1 MINHS
6 SKRRLRSFKLFLS
19 ESVGIRF
26 AFSDAH
32 LGGPAVEVESPEVEG
47 ELGDL
52 LVVAETPIDLVPLT
66 QALHFL
72 HLGWP
77 AISLSF
83 IFDELLYAT

>member
-1 MINHS
+1 MEKEVALIQAF
-6 SKRRLRSFKLFLS
+6 SFRIR
-19 ESVGIRF
+19 IRF
-26 AFSDAH
+26 AFSDVH

-72 HLGWP
+72 HLGRP
-77 AISLSF
+77 AASLSF
-83 IFDELLYAT
+83 IFDGLFYAT